1 MTESTF
7 HRPLALALSGG
18 GVRAMAFHT
27 GVLRALAERSL
38 LESVTHLSTVSG
50 GSLLIGC
57 VLQEAGYLWP
67 SSEDFLAR
75 VYPALQTRLCSRSLT
90 ADALWEL
97 TNPANWR
104 LLLSRANLVSRA
116 LQKRW
121 GIHASLSDLPA
132 RPEWSINGTTAETGK
147 RFRFKRDSVGDY
159 TLGYAKPNGLP
170 LSHALAVSAAFPGG
184 IGPLTLRTKGFSWSK
199 RPQWQLGASQAA
211 AVELPY
217 RRLRLYD
224 GGVYDNL
231 GLEPFFDA
239 GRGVSKIGNG
249 PLLVVSDAG
258 APLMPGF
265 SFLKLN
271 PWRLKRVSD
280 IISDQARSVR
290 VRTFMHYINSMPN
303 RGMFVPIAPPG
314 YELDSDAMI
323 AATFPTTLRKL
334 LPQEFDA
341 IAAWGHKSAT
351 VEFSSRLSPP
361 EA

>member
-1 MTESTF
+1 
-7 HRPLALALSGG
+7 
-18 GVRAMAFHT
+18 MAFHI
-27 GVLRALAERSL
+27 GVLRALAERAL
-38 LESVTHLSTVSG
+38 FESVTHLSTVSG

-57 VLQEAGYLWP
+57 VLQEAGYTWP
-67 SSEDFLAR
+67 SSRDFLGH
-75 VYPALQTRLCSRSLT
+75 VYPAIQGRLCSRSLA

-104 LLLSRANLVSRA
+104 LLLSRANLVSHA
-116 LQKRW
+116 LQKKW
-121 GIHASLSDLPA
+121 GVRARLSDLPVH
-132 RPEWSINGTTAETGK
+132 PEWSINGTTAETGK

-184 IGPLTLRTKGFSWSK
+184 IGPLTLRTKRFSWSK
-199 RPQWQLGASQAA
+199 RPQWQLGASQAES
-211 AVELPY
+211 VDLPY

-239 GRGVSKIGNG
+239 GRGESKIGAA
-249 PLLVVSDAG
+249 PFIVVSDAG
-258 APLMPGF
+258 APLVPGF

-280 IISDQARSVR
+280 IISDQARSIR
-290 VRTFMHYINSMPN
+290 VRTFVHYINSAQG
-303 RGMFVPIAPPG
+303 RGMFVPIAPPH
-314 YELDSDAMI
+314 YERDSDARI

-334 LPQEFDA
+334 VPHEFEA
-341 IAAWGHKSAT
+341 IASWGYRSAVAQICT
-351 VEFSSRLSPP
+351 RLVTASTLP
-361 EA
+361 